1 MTKRSGNT
9 QFLAGASAAVALS
22 LTAMI
27 VPANA
32 SGVQSFYSTGD
43 YTYCD
48 AKLLS
53 NYWRQ
58 TPFDSK
64 IRAGDKIARG
74 EDYVVKDYLTSAR
87 KYALEHN
94 VRCTFEDA
102 NNPDYSYDDASRLAR
117 YWGNQSPHEAKL
129 KIAGLLQEGRN
140 KYVRSSLQAAIQG
153 RY

>member
-1 MTKRSGNT
+1 MTKRTGNT
-9 QFLAGASAAVALS
+9 PFLTGASAAVALS

-27 VPANA
+27 VPADA
-32 SGVQSFYSTGD
+32 SGIQSFYRTGD

-48 AKLLS
+48 AKILS

-58 TPFDSK
+58 TPWDSK

-74 EDYVVKDYLTSAR
+74 ENYVVKDYLASAR

-102 NNPDYSYDDASRLAR
+102 NNPDYTYDDASRLAR
-117 YWGNQSPHEAKL
+117 YWGNPSPLDAKI

-153 RY
+153 GY

>member
-1 MTKRSGNT
+1 MKKRSGNT
-9 QFLAGASAAVALS
+9 QFLTGASAAVALS

-27 VPANA
+27 SPADA
-32 SGVQSFYSTGD
+32 SGVESFYSTGD

-53 NYWRQ
+53 KYWRQ

-117 YWGNQSPHEAKL
+117 YWGNQSPYEAKL